1 MINRKQVLLAQ
12 QVLFSKLILNF
23 FHFSIFYSTDFRCKY
38 CFKDFER
45 AHTLSN
51 HIYKTNCGTYHPPN
65 TSANVWA
72 EKRKYPCTQPGC
84 NGSYS
89 SKSSLETHLSHRHG
103 IHKSTRKLKV
113 EGRQVKGNVCNF
125 KPNRR
130 KKSNSKNKKG
140 QKRVN
145 HIQSSQF
152 LHQTNQV
159 TFKYPFITIITL
171 LTSSDQCSSIYF
183 QFYISLAQTSTNS
196 NAKKSTTSKQASKT
210 HQTKK
215 SGKSEIY
222 LHNIHHNINLT
233 LLL

>member
-65 TSANVWA
+65 TSANYWA
-72 EKRKYPCTQPGC
+72 VKRKFPCTQPGC

-89 SKSSLETHLSHRHG
+89 SKTSLETHLSDRHN
-103 IHKSTRKLKV
+103 IHKSTRQLKV
-113 EGRQVKGNVCNF
+113 EGRQAKGNVCNF

-130 KKSNSKNKKG
+130 KKSNSKSKKG
-140 QKRVN
+140 QKKGKPHPVKSISASN
-145 HIQSSQF
+145 QSGNIQ
-152 LHQTNQV
+152 
-159 TFKYPFITIITL
+159 
-171 LTSSDQCSSIYF
+171 
-183 QFYISLAQTSTNS
+183 ISL
-196 NAKKSTTSKQASKT
+196 
-210 HQTKK
+210 H
-215 SGKSEIY
+215 Y
-222 LHNIHHNINLT
+222 HNHLTYQFRSVFFNLFPILYFISSNINQQQR
-233 LLL
+233 